1 MNCNIKPFL
10 KWAGG
15 KSQLLDEIIQELPI
29 DIKNFKRYVEPF
41 VGAGAVFLFFLEN
54 NYFEEYIINDI
65 NYKLINLYTI
75 IRDNPEELIKEIQQ
89 LKTKYINSEYEEKEK
104 VFYEIRDSFN
114 KNESVGVKL
123 AAYFIFLNK
132 TCFNGLYRENSK
144 GDFNVPFGKFIN
156 PSFFDEEQIMEISKL
171 LNLKNENGEFK
182 VKILNKSFNELE
194 EYIDS
199 NTFVYCDPPYRPV
212 TIGGF
217 TSYNKSNFND
227 EAQILLRDFY
237 KTLDTK
243 GAKIM
248 LSNSDPKNLNEE
260 DDFFDDLY
268 SDFNIKRVYAKRN
281 INSVGSKRGKIT
293 ELLITNY
300 NKDESL
306 EEVEITEV
314 NKQANSY
321 LETESSDLVKIFTK
335 SLLETNRGFNFY
347 VNWERPSTIIS
358 QYNIELN
365 TLNALVKNKNY
376 DDDFKKIVRRFPTVI
391 NILPALF
398 ALSKDERENLRKGK
412 DVLKVVN
419 IDALEEDLLEYRFNI
434 SDEEN
439 LTEEEIE
446 KYLDFTKKIG
456 LKYLFTDLLEKHLV
470 DYLIGCEVGLD
481 SNGRKNRGGLAFE
494 LALEPIIVG
503 IAEKYGIEV
512 LTQKQFKTLV
522 QRGFNISDDIAS
534 RKADFILIKDK
545 IVMNIEA
552 NFFSGS
558 GSKPEEIIDS
568 YINRQS
574 DLKNNNIEF
583 VLVTDGKKCWGN
595 QEKPQLLKGYR
606 YLNYLLNFNMCK
618 IGMLE
623 EIIRKIFILN

>member
-1 MNCNIKPFL
+1 
-10 KWAGG
+10 
-15 KSQLLDEIIQELPI
+15 
-29 DIKNFKRYVEPF
+29 
-41 VGAGAVFLFFLEN
+41 
-54 NYFEEYIINDI
+54 
-65 NYKLINLYTI
+65 
-75 IRDNPEELIKEIQQ
+75 
-89 LKTKYINSEYEEKEK
+89 
-104 VFYEIRDSFN
+104 
-114 KNESVGVKL
+114 
-123 AAYFIFLNK
+123 
-132 TCFNGLYRENSK
+132 
-144 GDFNVPFGKFIN
+144 
-156 PSFFDEEQIMEISKL
+156 MEISRL
-171 LNLKNENGEFK
+171 LNLRNENGELK

-194 EYIDS
+194 EYIDAD
-199 NTFVYCDPPYRPV
+199 TFVYCDPPYRPV
-212 TIGGF
+212 TVGGF

-227 EAQILLRDFY
+227 EAQTLLRDFY
-237 KTLDTK
+237 KVIDAK

-248 LSNSDPKNLNEE
+248 LSNSDPKNLDEKDN
-260 DDFFDDLY
+260 FFDDLY
-268 SDFNIKRVYAKRN
+268 SDFSIKRVYAKRN
-281 INSVGSKRGKIT
+281 INSVGSGRGKIT

-300 NKDESL
+300 KDDRGM
-306 EEVEITEV
+306 EVAITEV
-314 NKQANSY
+314 NTEPKSY
-321 LETESSDLVKIFTK
+321 LETQSSDLVKIFTK

-347 VNWERPSTIIS
+347 VNWERPATIVS

-376 DDDFKKIVRRFPTVI
+376 DDDFKKIVKRFPTVI
-391 NILPALF
+391 NVLPALF

-434 SDEEN
+434 GEEEN
-439 LTEEEIE
+439 LTEEEIDQ
-446 KYLDFTKKIG
+446 YLDFTKKIG

-512 LTQKQFKTLV
+512 ITQKQFKTLV
-522 QRGFNISDDIAS
+522 QKGFDISDDIAS

-545 IVMNIEA
+545 TVMNIEA

-568 YINRQS
+568 YINRQG

-583 VLVTDGKKCWGN
+583 ALVTDGKKCWGN
-595 QEKPQLLKGYR
+595 EEKPQLLKGYR

-618 IGMLE
+618 TGMLE
-623 EIIRKIFILN
+623 EIIRKIFKI

>member
-1 MNCNIKPFL
+1 MNSNIKPFL

-15 KSQLLDEIIQELPI
+15 KSQLLDEIIQELPVY
-29 DIKNFKRYVEPF
+29 IKKLKKYVEPF
-41 VGAGAVFLFFLEN
+41 VGAGAVFLCFLEN
-54 NYFEEYIINDI
+54 KYFEEYIINDI
-65 NYKLINLYTI
+65 NSKLINLYI
-75 IRDNPEELIKEIQQ
+75 VIRDNPQDLIKEIQE
-89 LKTKYINSEYEEKEK
+89 LKTKYLNAEYEEREK
-104 VFYEIRDSFN
+104 LFYEIRDNFN
-114 KNESVGVKL
+114 NPDCIGIKL
-123 AAYFIFLNK
+123 AAYFVFLNK

-144 GDFNVPFGKFIN
+144 GDFNVPFGKYGN
-156 PSFFDEEQIMEISKL
+156 PSFFDETQIMEISRL
-171 LNLKNENGEFK
+171 LCLKNENGEFI
-182 VKILNKSFNELE
+182 VKILNKSFSELE
-194 EYIDS
+194 EYIDK

-212 TIGGF
+212 TVGGF

-227 EAQILLRDFY
+227 DAQILLRDFY
-237 KTLDTK
+237 KVIDAK
-243 GAKIM
+243 GAKVM
-248 LSNSDPKNLNEE
+248 LSNSDPKNLDEKDN
-260 DDFFDDLY
+260 FFDDLY

-281 INSVGSKRGKIT
+281 INSIGSGRGKIT

-300 NKDESL
+300 KEKMGM
-306 EEVEITEV
+306 EAAITEV
-314 NKQANSY
+314 IIEPKSY
-321 LETESSDLVKIFTK
+321 LETEVNDLVKIFTK

-347 VNWERPSTIIS
+347 VNWERPATIVS

-365 TLNALVKNKNY
+365 TLNALVRNKNY

-391 NILPALF
+391 NVLPALF

-434 SDEEN
+434 REEEN
-439 LTEEEIE
+439 LTEEEIG

-494 LALEPIIVG
+494 LALEPKIVA
-503 IAEKYGIEV
+503 IAEKYDIEV
-512 LTQKQFKTLV
+512 ITQKQFKTLIAK
-522 QRGFNISDDIAS
+522 GFEISEDIAN
-534 RKADFILIKDK
+534 RKADFILVKDRK
-545 IVMNIEA
+545 LMNIEA

-568 YINRQS
+568 YINRQG

-583 VLVTDGKKCWGN
+583 ALVTDGKKCWGN
-595 QEKPQLLKGYR
+595 EEKPQLLKGYR
-606 YLNYLLNFNMCK
+606 HLNYLLNFNMCK
-618 IGMLE
+618 TGMLE
-623 EIIRKIFILN
+623 EIIRKIFIL

>member
-1 MNCNIKPFL
+1 MNSNIKPFL

-15 KSQLLDEIIQELPI
+15 KSQLLDEIIQELPA
-29 DIKNFKRYVEPF
+29 DIKKLKKYVEPF
-41 VGAGAVFLFFLEN
+41 VGAGAVFICFLEN

-65 NYKLINLYTI
+65 NSKLINLYTV
-75 IRDNPEELIKEIQQ
+75 IRDNPQELIKEMQE
-89 LKTKYINSEYEEKEK
+89 LKTKYLNAEYEEREK
-104 VFYEIRDSFN
+104 LFYEIREKFN
-114 KNESVGVKL
+114 NPDCRGIKL
-123 AAYFIFLNK
+123 AAYFVFLNK

-144 GDFNVPFGKFIN
+144 GDFNVPFGKYSN
-156 PSFFDEEQIMEISKL
+156 PSFFDETQIMGISRL
-171 LNLKNENGEFK
+171 LSLKNKNGEFK
-182 VKILNKSFNELE
+182 VKILNKSFSELE
-194 EYIDS
+194 EYIDD

-212 TIGGF
+212 TVGGF

-237 KTLDTK
+237 KGIDAK

-248 LSNSDPKNLNEE
+248 LSNSDPKNLDEKDN
-260 DDFFDDLY
+260 FFDDLY
-268 SDFNIKRVYAKRN
+268 SDFSIKRVYAKRN
-281 INSVGSKRGKIT
+281 INSVGSGRGKIT

-300 NKDESL
+300 KDERGM
-306 EEVEITEV
+306 EVAITEV
-314 NKQANSY
+314 NTEPKSY

-347 VNWERPSTIIS
+347 VNWERPSTIVS

-376 DDDFKKIVRRFPTVI
+376 DDDFKKIVKRFPTVI
-391 NILPALF
+391 NVLPALF
-398 ALSKDERENLRKGK
+398 ALSKDERENLIKGK

-434 SDEEN
+434 GEEEN
-439 LTEEEIE
+439 LTEEEID

-494 LALEPIIVG
+494 LALEPIIVD

-512 LTQKQFKTLV
+512 ITQKQFKTLV
-522 QRGFNISDDIAS
+522 QKGFDISDDIAN
-534 RKADFILIKDK
+534 RKADFILVKDK
-545 IVMNIEA
+545 KIMNIEA

-568 YINRQS
+568 YINRQG
-574 DLKNNNIEF
+574 DLKSNNIEF
-583 VLVTDGKKCWGN
+583 ALVTDGKKCWGN
-595 QEKPQLLKGYR
+595 EEKPQLLKGYR

-618 IGMLE
+618 TGMLE
-623 EIIRKIFILN
+623 EIIRKIFVME